1 MAKSERAK
9 ALEAKQKAEARALR
23 EQKKH
28 STNPADWG
36 RWRQIV
42 ETYKV
47 TAKYD
52 KPLPWLMVGAAVVPF
67 AIVLTL
73 GLLFGGGGVLQ
84 TVMWVLLSVSVAFL
98 GAMGIFALRAR
109 SAVYRRYE
117 GQAGSGEVALQ
128 MLPKKWTSDPVIAV
142 TKSMDVVH
150 RTLGPTGLI
159 LIGEGEP
166 GRLRPLLA
174 SEKRK
179 HEQVAYGV
187 DVKIIQ
193 MGDKDGQVP
202 LDHLAKHI
210 RKMPKSLT
218 DDKIVEVKQRLR
230 ALDAMR
236 PKAPVP
242 KGPMST
248 KGARAAMRGR

>member
-9 ALEAKQKAEARALR
+9 AFEAKQKAELRAEKER
-23 EQKKH
+23 KRN

-36 RWRQIV
+36 RWRQMV
-42 ETYKV
+42 ESYKM
-47 TAKYD
+47 TREHD
-52 KPLPWLMVGAAVVPF
+52 KVLPWLMIAGFVVPF
-67 AIVLTL
+67 VLLLVIGFLVNSPLIWGLL
-73 GLLFGGGGVLQ
+73 GLSLG
-84 TVMWVLLSVSVAFL
+84 FL
-98 GAMGIFALRAR
+98 GAMAVFAWRAR
-109 SAVYRRYE
+109 RAVYARYE

-128 MLPKKWTSDPVIAV
+128 MLPKKWVSDPVIAV

-150 RTLGPTGLI
+150 RTLGPGGLI

-166 GRLRPLLA
+166 GRLKPLLQ

-187 DVKIIQ
+187 EVKTIQ
-193 MGDKDGQVP
+193 MGKGAGQVP
-202 LDHLAKHI
+202 LDQLTNHI
-210 RKMPKSLT
+210 KKMPKTLT
-218 DDKIVEVKQRLR
+218 PAKIGEVRQRLR

-236 PKAPVP
+236 PKAPIP
-242 KGPMST
+242 KGPLSM

>member
-9 ALEAKQKAEARALR
+9 ALEAKQKAEARALKER
-23 EQKKH
+23 KKN
-28 STNPADWG
+28 STDPADWG
-36 RWRQIV
+36 RWRQLV

-47 TAKYD
+47 TSKYD
-52 KPLPWLMVGAAVVPF
+52 KALPWLMIGSFVVPF
-67 AIVLTL
+67 ALVLTL
-73 GLLFGGGGVLQ
+73 GLVFGGAGAIQV
-84 TVMWVLLSVSVAFL
+84 VMWVVLALSVGFL
-98 GAMGIFALRAR
+98 GAMAVFAWRAR
-109 SAVYRRYE
+109 GAMYKRFE

-128 MLPKKWTSDPVIAV
+128 MLSKKWTSDPVIAV
-142 TKSMDVVH
+142 TKNMDVVH

-187 DVKIIQ
+187 SVIVIQ
-193 MGDKDGQVP
+193 MGDKEGQVP
-202 LDHLAKHI
+202 LDKLTSHI
-210 RKMPKSLT
+210 KKLPKSLT
-218 DDKIVEVKQRLR
+218 DDKITEVKQRLR

-236 PKAPVP
+236 PKAPIP

-248 KGARAAMRGR
+248 KGARSAMRGR

>member
-9 ALEAKQKAEARALR
+9 ALEAKQKAEARAEKER
-23 EQKKH
+23 KRN

-36 RWRQIV
+36 RWRQMV
-42 ETYKV
+42 ETYKI
-47 TAKYD
+47 TAKDD
-52 KPLPWLMVGAAVVPF
+52 KHLVWMTVAGLVVPIIAFIILGFVLNSPLIWGMLGVSVGALVAM
-67 AIVLTL
+67 
-73 GLLFGGGGVLQ
+73 LLFA
-84 TVMWVLLSVSVAFL
+84 W
-98 GAMGIFALRAR
+98 RAR
-109 SAVYRRYE
+109 RAVYTRYE
-117 GQAGSGEVALQ
+117 GKAGSAEVALQ

-142 TKSMDVVH
+142 TKNMDVVH
-150 RTLGPTGLI
+150 RTIGPTGLI

-187 DVKIIQ
+187 DVKVIQ
-193 MGDKDGQVP
+193 MGDKEGQVP
-202 LDHLAKHI
+202 LDKLASHI
-210 RKMPKSLT
+210 KKLPKALT
-218 DDKIVEVKQRLR
+218 DDKINEVKQRLR

-236 PKAPVP
+236 PKAPIP
-242 KGPMST
+242 KGPINA

>member
-23 EQKKH
+23 EQKKN
-28 STNPADWG
+28 STDPADWG
-36 RWRQIV
+36 RVRQLV
-42 ETYKV
+42 ETYKI
-47 TAKYD
+47 TAQYD
-52 KPLPWLMVGAAVVPF
+52 KQLPWLMVGAAVIPF

-73 GLLFGGGGVLQ
+73 GLLFGGRGA
-84 TVMWVLLSVSVAFL
+84 LSVVLWVVLSLSIAFL
-98 GAMGIFALRAR
+98 GAMAVFALRAR
-109 SAVYRRYE
+109 NAVYRRYE
-117 GQAGSGEVALQ
+117 GQAGSGEIALQ
-128 MLPKKWTSDPVIAV
+128 MLPKQWTSDPVIAV

-174 SEKRK
+174 SEQRK

-187 DVKIIQ
+187 DVKVIQ

-202 LDHLAKHI
+202 LDKLAKHI

-218 DDKIVEVKQRLR
+218 EDKIVEVRQRLR

-242 KGPMST
+242 KGPMSS

>member
-9 ALEAKQKAEARALR
+9 ALEAKQKAEALALKER
-23 EQKKH
+23 KKN
-28 STNPADWG
+28 STDPADWG
-36 RWRQIV
+36 RWRQML

-52 KPLPWLMVGAAVVPF
+52 KALPWLMLGAFVIPA
-67 AIVLTL
+67 ALVLTL
-73 GLLFGGGGVLQ
+73 GLIFAGTGALQ
-84 TVMWVLLSVSVAFL
+84 IVMWVVLALSVGFL
-98 GAMGIFALRAR
+98 GAMAIFAWRAR
-109 SAVYRRYE
+109 NAVYKRFE

-142 TKSMDVVH
+142 TKNMDVVH
-150 RTLGPTGLI
+150 RTIGPTGLI

-187 DVKIIQ
+187 DVKVIQ
-193 MGDKDGQVP
+193 MGDKEGQVP
-202 LDHLAKHI
+202 LDKLASHI
-210 RKMPKSLT
+210 KKLPKALT
-218 DDKIVEVKQRLR
+218 DDKINEVKQRLR

-236 PKAPVP
+236 PKAPIP
-242 KGPMST
+242 KGPINA

>member
-9 ALEAKQKAEARALR
+9 ALEAKQKAEAKALK
-23 EQKKH
+23 ELKKN

-36 RWRQIV
+36 RWRQLV

-47 TAKYD
+47 TAQYD
-52 KPLPWLMVGAAVVPF
+52 KALMWLMIGAFVVPF
-67 AIVLTL
+67 AIVLTI
-73 GLLFGGGGVLQ
+73 GLIVAGGSAISVILWVVLAI
-84 TVMWVLLSVSVAFL
+84 SVGFL
-98 GAMGIFALRAR
+98 GVMSLFAWRAR
-109 SAVYRRYE
+109 RAVYKRFE
-117 GQAGSGEVALQ
+117 GQAGSGEVALG
-128 MLPKKWTSDPVIAV
+128 MLSKKWTSDPVIAV
-142 TKSMDVVH
+142 TKNRDVIH
-150 RTLGPTGLI
+150 RTLGPNGLI

-187 DVKIIQ
+187 DVIVIQ
-193 MGDKDGQVP
+193 MGDKEGQVP
-202 LDHLAKHI
+202 LDKLAKHI
-210 RKMPKSLT
+210 QKLPKSLT
-218 DDKIVEVKQRLR
+218 DDKITEVKQRLR

-236 PKAPVP
+236 PKAPIP
-242 KGPMST
+242 KGPISA

>member
-9 ALEAKQKAEARALR
+9 ALEAKQKAEAAALK
-23 EQKKH
+23 EYKKS
-28 STNPADWG
+28 STDPADWG

-42 ETYKV
+42 ETYKI
-47 TAKYD
+47 TAKHD
-52 KPLPWLMVGAAVVPF
+52 KALNWLLAGAFVVPF
-67 AIVLTL
+67 AIVLTI
-73 GLLFGGGGVLQ
+73 GLLIARTSLVQLIIWIVLAIAFGV
-84 TVMWVLLSVSVAFL
+84 L
-98 GAMGIFALRAR
+98 GAMSIFAWRAR
-109 SAVYRRYE
+109 SAVYKRYE

-150 RTLGPTGLI
+150 RALGPNGLI

-166 GRLRPLLA
+166 GRLKPLLA

-187 DVKIIQ
+187 EVLTIQ
-193 MGDKDGQVP
+193 MGNKDGQVP
-202 LDHLAKHI
+202 LDKLTRYIK
-210 RKMPKSLT
+210 KLPKALT
-218 DDKIVEVKQRLR
+218 DDKIAEVKQRLR

-236 PKAPVP
+236 PKAPIP

>member
-9 ALEAKQKAEARALR
+9 ALEAKQKAEAKALK
-23 EQKKH
+23 ELKKN
-28 STNPADWG
+28 SSNPSDWG
-36 RWRQIV
+36 RMRQLV

-47 TAKYD
+47 TAEHD
-52 KPLPWLMVGAAVVPF
+52 KPLPWLMLGAFVVPF

-73 GLLFGGGGVLQ
+73 GLMFGGGGILQ
-84 TVMWVLLSVSVAFL
+84 TIIWIVLALSFGFL

-109 SAVYRRYE
+109 SAVYKRFD
-117 GQAGSGEVALQ
+117 GKPGSGEIALQ
-128 MLPKKWTSDPVIAV
+128 MLPKKWTSDPVIAL
-142 TKSMDVVH
+142 TKNMDVVH

-187 DVKIIQ
+187 DVKVIQ
-193 MGDKDGQVP
+193 MGDQEGQVP
-202 LDHLAKHI
+202 LDKLASHI
-210 RKMPKSLT
+210 KKLPKALS
-218 DDKIVEVKQRLR
+218 DDKITEVKQRLR
-230 ALDAMR
+230 ALDALR
-236 PKAPVP
+236 PKAPIP
-242 KGPMST
+242 KGPVSQ